1 MEGGW
6 IPKLAA
12 QDDLGPFEGE
22 HSVSFGEDGERLF
35 YIEDMVEVV
44 VCKVDFENGPE
55 KGAIVLSQLWGL
67 SSNYTS

>member
-12 QDDLGPFEGE
+12 QDDLGPFWGE

-35 YIEDMVEVV
+35 HIEDMVEVV
-44 VCKVDFENGPE
+44 VC
-55 KGAIVLSQLWGL
+55 
-67 SSNYTS
+67 